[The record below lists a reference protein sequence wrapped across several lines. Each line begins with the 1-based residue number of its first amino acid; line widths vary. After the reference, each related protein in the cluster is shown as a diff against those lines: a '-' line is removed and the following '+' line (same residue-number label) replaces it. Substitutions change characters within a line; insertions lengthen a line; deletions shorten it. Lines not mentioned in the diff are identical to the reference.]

1 MRGGQRQALLLMLGL
16 RDGGHSCQLLARA
29 GSPLWQAAAEAG
41 FPVSQATLPALRRYS
56 RDVELVHAHDAHAHT
71 MAAVASHGPVL
82 VSRRVAFPIARN
94 LFSRWKYSRPRRFL
108 AVSQFVADELVEAGV
123 ARDKIDV
130 VYDAVDLTPPAAA
143 SDLLGSNFHV
153 VTLASHDPAKARD
166 LAEQSARLANVELIF
181 SQDLAHD
188 LPHASIFL
196 YLSRSEGFGSAA
208 LLAMNYALPV
218 IASRTGGLV
227 EIVVHGE
234 TGLLVD
240 NEPAA
245 IAAAL
250 RELAED
256 PKLRHQM
263 GCQGRRRVE
272 QHFTRAHLIE
282 STLVSYAKALD
293 VR

>member
-41 FPVSQATLPALRRYS
+41 FTVSQATLPAIRRYS

-123 ARDKIDV
+123 AEEKIDV
-130 VYDAVDLTPPAAA
+130 VYDAVDLTPPFAA
-143 SDLLGSNFHV
+143 SDMLGSKFHIV
-153 VTLASHDPAKARD
+153 ALASQDPAKARD
-166 LAEQSARLANVELIF
+166 LAEQSARLADVELIF
-181 SQDLAHD
+181 SEDLARD
-188 LPHASIFL
+188 LPQASVFL

-250 RELAED
+250 RELAGD

-272 QHFTRAHLIE
+272 QHFTRRHLVE
-282 STLVSYAKALD
+282 FTLASYAKAVD
-293 VR
+293 AR